1 MAFGHRT
8 RMGRD
13 PGLHRPPAVVQDLQ
27 RVRRDKQLTMCRPE
41 PPQAVIF
48 DLDGTLVQ
56 TREASWRVFEK
67 VSAAH
72 DLDITTAEQFYEMFA
87 NNFFVSLRGLCRD
100 AEHARVVEEDFM
112 RSLGADYAP
121 LMIPGMV
128 DVVKSLVP
136 HATLAVL
143 SSNAT
148 EVIRRILRKNT
159 LEYCFGHVFGG
170 DVEPDKAK
178 GIQRFLDDAAQG
190 SGRRCQ
196 AFYDES
202 AAGGAVPAGS
212 TAIITDTVGD
222 VEAAMRSGIRAVG
235 VAWGM
240 HTEEQLLAAG
250 AEFVAIWPQEILAHL
265 FAGATETTEC
275 ACPASPAVA
284 LPPSLEVSARVQ
296 RRVSGAKALQA
307 RITPHRPLTPQNPQA
322 ITAAPIPGGAPVPV
336 PGGAPVAN
344 GAESVADSELLLAVR
359 LAMP

>member
-1 MAFGHRT
+1 
-8 RMGRD
+8 
-13 PGLHRPPAVVQDLQ
+13 
-27 RVRRDKQLTMCRPE
+27 MCRPE

-67 VSAAH
+67 ISATH
-72 DLDITTAEQFYEMFA
+72 HLGITTAEQFYEMFA

-100 AEHARVVEEDFM
+100 AEHVRLVEDDFM

-128 DVVKSLVP
+128 DVVKALVP

-143 SSNAT
+143 SSNST
-148 EVIRRILRKNT
+148 EVIRRVLRTNT

-202 AAGGAVPAGS
+202 AIGGAVPAGA

-222 VEAAMRSGIRAVG
+222 VEAAMRAGIRAVG

-265 FAGATETTEC
+265 FASATATAAC
-275 ACPASPAVA
+275 ACPPSPVAA
-284 LPPSLEVSARVQ
+284 LPRPSAIPARVQ
-296 RRVSGAKALQA
+296 RRVSGAKALQE
-307 RITPHRPLTPQNPQA
+307 RITPHRVSPTPNTQPA
-322 ITAAPIPGGAPVPV
+322 TSAPPPRGEPI
-336 PGGAPVAN
+336 AN
-344 GAESVADSELLLAVR
+344 GTPSAADNELLLAVR

>member
-1 MAFGHRT
+1 
-8 RMGRD
+8 
-13 PGLHRPPAVVQDLQ
+13 
-27 RVRRDKQLTMCRPE
+27 MCRPE

-67 VSAAH
+67 VSTAH
-72 DLDITTAEQFYEMFA
+72 RLGIATPEQFYEMFA

-128 DVVKSLVP
+128 DVVKALVP

-143 SSNAT
+143 SSNST

-202 AAGGAVPAGS
+202 AIGGAVPAGA

-222 VEAAMRSGIRAVG
+222 VEAAVKAGIRAVG

-265 FAGATETTEC
+265 FSSATEASAC
-275 ACPASPAVA
+275 ACPAPQTAAAPSVQTPPATV
-284 LPPSLEVSARVQ
+284 PPRVQ
-296 RRVSGAKALQA
+296 RRVAGAKALQA
-307 RITPHRPLTPQNPQA
+307 RITPHRPA
-322 ITAAPIPGGAPVPV
+322 AAPAHSTPV
-336 PGGAPVAN
+336 PGPEGTPVNGTEFGADN
-344 GAESVADSELLLAVR
+344 ELLLAVR

>member
-1 MAFGHRT
+1 
-8 RMGRD
+8 
-13 PGLHRPPAVVQDLQ
+13 
-27 RVRRDKQLTMCRPE
+27 MCRPE

-72 DLDITTAEQFYEMFA
+72 RLGIATPEQFYEMFA
-87 NNFFVSLRGLCRD
+87 DNFFVSLRGLCRD

-128 DVVKSLVP
+128 DVVKALVP

-143 SSNAT
+143 SSNST

-178 GIQRFLDDAAQG
+178 GIQRFLGDAAQG

-202 AAGGAVPAGS
+202 AAGGAVPAGG

-222 VEAAMRSGIRAVG
+222 VEAAVKAGIRAVG

-265 FAGATETTEC
+265 FSSATEASAC
-275 ACPASPAVA
+275 ACPAPQTVA
-284 LPPSLEVSARVQ
+284 ASSSQTPSATVPPRVQ
-296 RRVSGAKALQA
+296 RRVAGAKALQA
-307 RITPHRPLTPQNPQA
+307 RITPHQPQA
-322 ITAAPIPGGAPVPV
+322 AQAHTTVLPVPEGAPSV
-336 PGGAPVAN
+336 N
-344 GAESVADSELLLAVR
+344 GAKFGADNELLLAVR

>member
-1 MAFGHRT
+1 
-8 RMGRD
+8 
-13 PGLHRPPAVVQDLQ
+13 
-27 RVRRDKQLTMCRPE
+27 MCRPE

-67 VSAAH
+67 ISAAH
-72 DLDITTAEQFYEMFA
+72 HLGVTTPEQFYEMFA

-100 AEHARVVEEDFM
+100 AEHAQVVEEDFM

-143 SSNAT
+143 SSNST
-148 EVIRRILRKNT
+148 EVIRRILRKNK

-178 GIQRFLDDAAQG
+178 GIERFLDDAAQG

-202 AAGGAVPAGS
+202 ATGGAVPAGA

-222 VEAAMRSGIRAVG
+222 VEAAVRAGIRAVG

-265 FAGATETTEC
+265 FAYAPETSTC
-275 ACPASPAVA
+275 ACPASPVVA
-284 LPPSLEVSARVQ
+284 LPPQEVPARVQ
-296 RRVSGAKALQA
+296 RRTSGAKALQA
-307 RITPHRPLTPQNPQA
+307 RITAHRPPATQNSQPHA
-322 ITAAPIPGGAPVPV
+322 TSVSAPRAEPLVNGTESAAD
-336 PGGAPVAN
+336 N
-344 GAESVADSELLLAVR
+344 ELLLAVR